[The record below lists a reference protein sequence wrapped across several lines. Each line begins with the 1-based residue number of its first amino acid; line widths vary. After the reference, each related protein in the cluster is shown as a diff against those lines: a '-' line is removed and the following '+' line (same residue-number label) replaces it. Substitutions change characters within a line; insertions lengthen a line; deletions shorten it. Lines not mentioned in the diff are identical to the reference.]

1 MSRLNVLI
9 VDMWYHFLIKSNN
22 TTSSRLK
29 EFYKAVRIWYSFVL
43 ISFITVI
50 VMSERC
56 KTRCTWCTS
65 ADGLVLPKTI
75 EYNDPSKQL
84 IISCRHLCHTK
95 VFEVSF
101 LFLFLLH
108 LFISNTFLTACVS
121 FFHLIKII
129 ECFLNKRMT
138 FWQSLYTSGTYGIL
152 HVYCFIL
159 FMVSFTRQVQIV
171 CDSNRDKFPSSYLE
185 ETHGIFRFPQ
195 KALTFDF
202 SKLSIHLA
210 VFGLLCFKKIALCER
225 SDIE

>member
-1 MSRLNVLI
+1 MCVKTIAMSRLNVLI

-22 TTSSRLK
+22 TTSLRLK
-29 EFYKAVRIWYSFVL
+29 EFYKAVRILYSFVL

-56 KTRCTWCTS
+56 KTWYTWCTS

-75 EYNDPSKQL
+75 QYNEPRKQL

-95 VFEVSF
+95 VFEVHF

-108 LFISNTFLTACVS
+108 LFISCTFLAACVS
-121 FFHLIKII
+121 FFSLIKII

-138 FWQSLYTSGTYGIL
+138 FWQFLYTYGTYGIL
-152 HVYCFIL
+152 HICCFIL

-171 CDSNRDKFPSSYLE
+171 CESNRDKYPM
-185 ETHGIFRFPQ
+185 
-195 KALTFDF
+195 
-202 SKLSIHLA
+202 KLSWRDTWY
-210 VFGLLCFKKIALCER
+210 FSF
-225 SDIE
+225 SIEST